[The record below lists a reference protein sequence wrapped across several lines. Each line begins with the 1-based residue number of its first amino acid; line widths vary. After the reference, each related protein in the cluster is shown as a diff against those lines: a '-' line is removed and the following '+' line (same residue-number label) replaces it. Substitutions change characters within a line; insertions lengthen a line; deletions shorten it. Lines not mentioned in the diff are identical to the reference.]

1 MGFIYHII
9 MISDMVPFRYKD
21 FRRDASISL
30 ISTLMIVLSVFI
42 FMIIQP
48 GISLLIFKSS
58 AKYKKYIN
66 RLQQR
71 YDV

>member
-1 MGFIYHII
+1 

-71 YDV
+71 YEV

>member
-1 MGFIYHII
+1 